1 MAPELSKVAWL
12 PTIILAPDKFV
23 WFKMW
28 TLSINEG
35 GYRGNVALQAYSN
48 VLEGFLFTLKFIL
61 SEVRIMKDSDISDIS
76 DIQGIIK
83 NNDSHQCWHF

>member
-1 MAPELSKVAWL
+1 LAPELSKVAWL

-35 GYRGNVALQAYSN
+35 GTAATSPFKHIQMCLM
-48 VLEGFLFTLKFIL
+48 GFCLLWNLF
-61 SEVRIMKDSDISDIS
+61 
-76 DIQGIIK
+76 
-83 NNDSHQCWHF
+83 